1 MESATQRSAFEQQ
14 LCQQLLSFSAL
25 TEALAERVLLL
36 ENRLVGVE
44 QQLAFFEQ
52 PAAVDAGIVDL
63 LAQSEDR
70 VRKLKD
76 VLGAGEV
83 IALDA
88 VRQLPETN
96 NDDPLSDQVSDGSAG
111 APMDDVADDD
121 AVHGETEMAYIDDPQ
136 IDLLSA

>member
-83 IALDA
+83 IALDT

-111 APMDDVADDD
+111 APIDDVADDD
-121 AVHGETEMAYIDDPQ
+121 AVNGETETAYIDDPQ

>member
-83 IALDA
+83 IALDT